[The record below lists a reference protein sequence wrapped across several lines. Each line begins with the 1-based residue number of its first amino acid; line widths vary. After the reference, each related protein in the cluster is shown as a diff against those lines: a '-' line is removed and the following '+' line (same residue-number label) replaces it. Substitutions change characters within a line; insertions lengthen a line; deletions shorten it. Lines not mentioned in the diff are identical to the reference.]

1 MLVAG
6 VTMFVIGGA
15 GFRGAIVV
23 GLASRDKQIEET
35 VRECENVKWLFTDG
49 RLDAGVE
56 LEAKRQGK
64 ELKTLNMMSGAS
76 KWEVNVRCRGFEPG
90 SPDYTAAETGIPSLL
105 RIWAGEKVNGMDGV
119 GLQLGFEF
127 WKREQKTLPKAS
139 GMVAIEKGLDDATAE
154 QGIQRAKAIAD
165 RILAIADKKIFENET
180 IKTLQNK
187 GLFRIL
193 SIWNYWGE

>member
-1 MLVAG
+1 
-6 VTMFVIGGA
+6 
-15 GFRGAIVV
+15 
-23 GLASRDKQIEET
+23 
-35 VRECENVKWLFTDG
+35 
-49 RLDAGVE
+49 
-56 LEAKRQGK
+56 
-64 ELKTLNMMSGAS
+64 MSGAS

-90 SPDYTAAETGIPSLL
+90 SPDYTAAATGIPSLL

-165 RILAIADKKIFENET
+165 RILAIADKAAKANPSPALASAFSAVNWLISRFAT
-180 IKTLQNK
+180 KSMLPRGST
-187 GLFRIL
+187 RPTRL
-193 SIWNYWGE
+193 SRGCFWPSRSSVSAPLCI